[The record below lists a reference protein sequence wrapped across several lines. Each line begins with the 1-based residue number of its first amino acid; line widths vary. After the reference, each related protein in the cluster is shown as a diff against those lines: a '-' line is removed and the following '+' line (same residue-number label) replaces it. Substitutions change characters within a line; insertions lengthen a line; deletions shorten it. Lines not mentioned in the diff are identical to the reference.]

1 MRNSAIGESMRTS
14 AMGSLQSQHRTSEHS
29 IESKPILKRKSLDGL
44 LMPDRPSLDILAET
58 SNAASYAQTAP
69 VDVKENPLE
78 RSILNQR
85 SPNTKVDPNSS
96 SVTFN
101 APNIQ
106 FSSPMQTRRKSMFPG
121 TAPKNEEASDKKQV
135 LQERL
140 MKKLAQKYGDMALVE
155 STSLESAQL
164 QKKSSSLSITS
175 HSHRNWMKVIHS
187 LYYGCLIRKTYK
199 HLARRLAAD
208 TQDAH
213 QIENRSL
220 AYVLKTLGSQPPAEF
235 IQKVKYILMEHPS
248 NRSQEQLMVLERML
262 SSRLQDF
269 AKLGMNERLHLCKI
283 MQLDFYPK
291 GTILL
296 WEEHKVTC
304 FYYILSGQIE
314 VFKLNNGGKILLSM
328 MNPGT
333 VFGHARVKVEKA
345 TRSACAAMSMD
356 THVLYIEKESYLKVS
371 FIHVV

>member
-1 MRNSAIGESMRTS
+1 MLESTRNSGLG
-14 AMGSLQSQHRTSEHS
+14 GSKRGSDQSLE
-29 IESKPILKRKSLDGL
+29 IKPILKRKSLDGL
-44 LMPDRPSLDILAET
+44 LLPERPTLDILAET
-58 SNAASYAQTAP
+58 SNAGAYAQTAP
-69 VDVKENPLE
+69 VDVRENPLE

-85 SPNTKVDPNSS
+85 LANSKQEANSS

-101 APNIQ
+101 APSIQ
-106 FSSPMQTRRKSMFPG
+106 FSTPMQSRRKSMFPG

-135 LQERL
+135 LQDRL

-155 STSLESAQL
+155 SSTMDPAQL
-164 QKKSSSLSITS
+164 QKKASSLSITS
-175 HSHRNWMKVIHS
+175 HSHRNWMKVIHG

-199 HLARRLAAD
+199 HLARKLIAD
-208 TQDAH
+208 THDA
-213 QIENRSL
+213 QKIENRSL
-220 AYVLKTLGSQPPAEF
+220 AYVLKTLGSQPPAEY

-248 NRSQEQLMVLERML
+248 NRSHEQLWILERML

-291 GTILL
+291 GTVLL

-333 VFGHARVKVEKA
+333 VFGHARVKVDKA

-356 THVLYIEKESYLKVS
+356 THVLYIEKEAYLRVQ
-371 FIHVV
+371 HAHLV